1 MRTRAALLSLAL
13 VLVLAPPAMATFP
26 GRNGLLAVAANTD
39 SSSDTI
45 YVGRIGGGGLRALPS
60 PCPPGPP
67 DPAWDTCSVDAP
79 AWSPDGTQLAFG
91 SHRGTDDQLW
101 IVNAD
106 GSDLHQVPGVN
117 GFRPAWSPDG
127 QRLVFSVEAWDKQE
141 CHFRDLY
148 TVNADGSE
156 LALLTRRGDNADW
169 SVDGEIVF
177 ERLREHWTSGD
188 AAECEPLTSIAVMRP
203 GEKPRRVAS
212 GAGPHWAPGGRT
224 IAYLSRG
231 GLRRKRIGTDGP
243 GRVLRTPGGY
253 ELAWSPDGRFI
264 VFRRSLRLRLIGS
277 RHGHRLPI
285 AFDAPGIDFSV
296 DWQPLAR

>member
-1 MRTRAALLSLAL
+1 VPASVTELSR
-13 VLVLAPPAMATFP
+13 V
-26 GRNGLLAVAANTD
+26 GLLA
-39 SSSDTI
+39 
-45 YVGRIGGGGLRALPS
+45 ALPGQTLS
-60 PCPPGPP
+60 RLAERMRREELPAGRTIVAEGDGGDRFYVLLSGLAAVTQAGRGPR
-67 DPAWDTCSVDAP
+67 SV
-79 AWSPDGTQLAFG
+79 L
-91 SHRGTDDQLW
+91 
-101 IVNAD
+101 
-106 GSDLHQVPGVN
+106 
-117 GFRPAWSPDG
+117 
-127 QRLVFSVEAWDKQE
+127 
-141 CHFRDLY
+141 
-148 TVNADGSE
+148 
-156 LALLTRRGDNADW
+156 
-169 SVDGEIVF
+169 
-177 ERLREHWTSGD
+177 
-188 AAECEPLTSIAVMRP
+188 RP

-296 DWQPLAR
+296 DWQPRPR

>member
-1 MRTRAALLSLAL
+1 M
-13 VLVLAPPAMATFP
+13 
-26 GRNGLLAVAANTD
+26 
-39 SSSDTI
+39 
-45 YVGRIGGGGLRALPS
+45 
-60 PCPPGPP
+60 
-67 DPAWDTCSVDAP
+67 DA
-79 AWSPDGTQLAFG
+79 
-91 SHRGTDDQLW
+91 
-101 IVNAD
+101 
-106 GSDLHQVPGVN
+106 
-117 GFRPAWSPDG
+117 PAWSPDG
-127 QRLVFSVEAWDKQE
+127 QRLVVSVEAWDEQE

-169 SVDGEIVF
+169 SVDGEIVY

-188 AAECEPLTSIAVMRP
+188 GAECEPLTSIAVMRP

-231 GLRRKRIGTDGP
+231 GLRRKRIGTDRP

-253 ELAWSPDGRFI
+253 ELAWSPDGRYI

-277 RHGHRLPI
+277 RQGHRLPI

-296 DWQPLAR
+296 DWQPLPR

>member
-1 MRTRAALLSLAL
+1 MRTRAALVSLGL
-13 VLVLAPPAMATFP
+13 VLVLAPSAMATFP
-26 GRNGLLAVAANTD
+26 GRNGLLAVAADTD

-45 YVGRIGGGGLRALPS
+45 YVGRLGGGGLRALPS

-67 DPAWDTCSVDAP
+67 DPAWDTCSVGAP
-79 AWSPDGTQLAFG
+79 AWSPDGARLAFTSIRG
-91 SHRGTDDQLW
+91 STPQTW

-106 GSDLHQVPGVN
+106 GSDLHQVPTAA
-117 GFRPAWSPDG
+117 GFSPAWSPDG
-127 QRLVFSVEAWDKQE
+127 TRLAFSVDAWDNQE

-148 TVNADGSE
+148 TVNVDGSD
-156 LALLTRRGDNADW
+156 LSLVTHHGDNPDW
-169 SVDGEIVF
+169 SVRGQIVY
-177 ERLREHWTSGD
+177 ERLREYWTSGD
-188 AAECEPLTSIAVMRP
+188 GAECEPQTSIAVMRP

-212 GAGPHWAPGGRT
+212 GAGPHWAPGGHT

-277 RHGHRLPI
+277 HHGHRLPI
-285 AFDAPGIDFSV
+285 GFDAPGIDFSA
-296 DWQPLAR
+296 DWQPLPR